1 MQQELQLLEE
11 HSNLRRLP
19 QLTHEGRT
27 VIADGRHM
35 LNLSSNDYLG
45 LAADRQLKEE
55 FLQTLTPDTFL
66 PTSSSSR
73 LLTGNFGIYEELET
87 ELATLFGTETAL
99 VLNSGYHA
107 NMGILPAVSDA
118 QTLILADKL
127 VHASIIDGIRLST
140 ARCIRFRHN
149 DLVQLERLLEQHHAT
164 FRQLI
169 IVTESIFSMDG
180 DQADLTAL
188 VRLKKRYSNVL
199 LYVDEAHAFGVRGP
213 RGLGCAEETGCIR
226 DIDFLV
232 GTFGKAAASAGAYI
246 ACCRTIREYLVN
258 RMRTLIFTTALPPT
272 SIAWTLFIV
281 RKLAGMQNRRE
292 HLARIG
298 RTLREALQAKG
309 YGCPSASHIVPLII
323 GPSADTVLC
332 AELLQ
337 RHGFYALPV
346 YTNIIPGYCC
356 SLPAGEPMRLLS
368 KCIVRQPATSWCAM
382 TTAHW
387 ILTPPDW
394 KNTAKLTSSAGL
406 WGYGRL
412 RRPCHSSHRQVRP
425 AKVSIWQT
433 ASPSTERPTP

>member
-1 MQQELQLLEE
+1 MQQELQTLKE

-27 VIADGRHM
+27 VVADGRHM

-246 ACCRTIREYLVN
+246 ACCRTIREDAGPPRASGKNQPDTARSITSQGV
-258 RMRTLIFTTALPPT
+258 RMPQRKPYRPT
-272 SIAWTLFIV
+272 DYRPQCRHCAVRRAAAEAW
-281 RKLAGMQNRRE
+281 
-292 HLARIG
+292 
-298 RTLREALQAKG
+298 
-309 YGCPSASHIVPLII
+309 
-323 GPSADTVLC
+323 VLC
-332 AELLQ
+332 TAGAPAHGARRDITYPLLADSGHY
-337 RHGFYALPV
+337 R
-346 YTNIIPGYCC
+346 T
-356 SLPAGEPMRLLS
+356 R
-368 KCIVRQPATSWCAM
+368 
-382 TTAHW
+382 
-387 ILTPPDW
+387 D
-394 KNTAKLTSSAGL
+394 
-406 WGYGRL
+406 
-412 RRPCHSSHRQVRP
+412 RRNN
-425 AKVSIWQT
+425 
-433 ASPSTERPTP
+433 